1 MCMAEE
7 LIVRSSKQKGDN
19 RYERW
24 ERNSEGECVLITQVS
39 ISQSFFDWCFRPR
52 KRDTLTQISRTQLKK
67 VMQWERKVGTYLT
80 QISISQSTHLANS
93 SDRPKRR
100 GGEMSS
106 GKSEGRVCMPL
117 RYLYP
122 SQFWFPIGQTKA
134 RKRKP
139 ERGYALHSDSR
150 ISVKSCNIFF

>member
-24 ERNSEGECVLITQVS
+24 ERNSEGECILITQVS
-39 ISQSFFDWCFRPR
+39 ISQSFFDWCFRPG

-67 VMQWERKVGTYLT
+67 VMQWERKVGTYLI

-122 SQFWFPIGQTKA
+122 SQFFGLLVSDRSNKSEEKKA
-134 RKRKP
+134 WKGIRTSLR
-139 ERGYALHSDSR
+139 
-150 ISVKSCNIFF
+150 